1 MIVDFVE
8 KKIEKYTDNKQFGF
22 IRGRNC
28 QLAINE
34 LKKEKEYNIIIAI
47 DIFRAYEFIDKKNK
61 RIYRKKIIKYKQ
73 YFKKEKLVT
82 CLLIENWLNL
92 VENSFIKMNHI
103 KIKTTKGTTMGSKW
117 SPIIFDLYAEIIK
130 KKLIKDIKENKKA
143 IIIEYA
149 DE

>member
-47 DIFRAYEFIDKKNK
+47 DIFRAYEFIDKK
-61 RIYRKKIIKYKQ
+61 I
-73 YFKKEKLVT
+73 T
-82 CLLIENWLNL
+82 G
-92 VENSFIKMNHI
+92 
-103 KIKTTKGTTMGSKW
+103 KIKDLV
-117 SPIIFDLYAEIIK
+117 IFNLSMHF
-130 KKLIKDIKENKKA
+130 
-143 IIIEYA
+143 
-149 DE
+149 